1 MNSKK
6 LNVKYLFKF
15 FVLTIGILSGSFG
28 LINAQ
33 DNKNAKDNKQ
43 AAVKVSPDE
52 AKAAKKIESAK
63 TLAEKV
69 TATKEFITKYPQST
83 IRNQVANYLATQIV
97 ESKDDTQIAQNSE
110 TYLTIFTEPAE
121 ADLIL
126 PSVIYSY
133 SALKRHKDAFS
144 AAEKYLARHPEDAA
158 VRLHLAMEGS
168 NLIRTGTKDYAKTS
182 REYAARTVE
191 LIEANKKPADIDD
204 TRWKEYQTRW
214 LPQLYQS
221 IGIFDY
227 DAGDKATAR
236 ANLEKAA
243 KLNSADINSWIL
255 LADMSDAEYQNLA
268 QKYNAAGAGATR
280 DELLKQANEKMDA
293 VIEMYARIVAL
304 TDGKPEVKQLN
315 EQVRQNLEQYY
326 KYRRKNLDGLSEL
339 INKYKK

>member
-1 MNSKK
+1 MNNKK
-6 LNVKYLFKF
+6 GNGRYLFTV
-15 FVLTIGILSGSFG
+15 FVLAVGILLGSFG

-33 DNKNAKDNKQ
+33 DNKNGQDNKQ
-43 AAVKVSPDE
+43 AKIKVSPE
-52 AKAAKKIESAK
+52 EEKAVKKILEAK

-69 TATKEFITKYPQST
+69 KNTEEFIKKYPQSPA
-83 IRNQVANYLATQIV
+83 RNQAANYIAGQIM
-97 ESKDDTQIAQNSE
+97 ETKDDNQIAQNGE

-121 ADLIL
+121 ADIIMPNL
-126 PSVIYSY
+126 IYSY
-133 SALKRHKDAFS
+133 VALKRHKDAFS
-144 AAEKYLARHPEDAA
+144 AGEKYLARHPEDTS
-158 VRLHLAMEGS
+158 VRLQLAMEGS
-168 NLIRTGTKDYAKTS
+168 NLVRTGTKDYAKVS
-182 REYAARTVE
+182 RDYAAQTVE

-204 TRWKEYQTRW
+204 VRWKEYQTKW

-221 IGIFDY
+221 LGIFDF
-227 DAGDKATAR
+227 DTGDKAKAR
-236 ANLEKAA
+236 TNLEKAA
-243 KLNSADINSWIL
+243 KLDSGDVNSWVL
-255 LADMSDAEYQNLA
+255 LAAMSDDEYQDLA

-280 DELLKQANEKMDA
+280 DELLKQANEKMDT